1 MKKFIVTF
9 LTLILIFSM
18 VAPGISA
25 NSKSASESDNF
36 QNGLSEELIEKV
48 NPYIK
53 VDGITYELSNVDIL
67 ETKISKNELTLV
79 KEKIFEINSL
89 LEKNENLKKTS
100 DNTFKVEMTDREL
113 AMEIGLNKSITKT
126 PLVFDE
132 GIQTYATKNGVNKVE
147 FHWWGFEIW
156 LSKTSVTHIL
166 TGGIATTVLVLGLLI
181 PGVGIAVAL
190 AINGYIWSIFAGQ
203 KAQAIYF
210 KYSYV
215 IGIYGFKYQ

>member
-18 VAPGISA
+18 VAPDISA

-67 ETKISKNELTLV
+67 ETKISKNELALV
-79 KEKIFEINSL
+79 KVKIFEINSL

-147 FHWWGFEIW
+147 FHWWEFEIW
-156 LSKTSVTHIL
+156 LSKTSVTNIL
-166 TGGIATTVLVLGLLI
+166 TSGIATTLLVLGLLI

-190 AINGYIWSIFAGQ
+190 AINGYIWSIFAGK
-203 KAQAIYF
+203 KARAIYF